1 MKLIRR
7 QCLIDIT
14 FCFLGLGSN
23 FFFCL
28 TSCGCFMLLE
38 DLIQSFLVIAD
49 HTFCFTVCTV
59 QGMII
64 KILKFFLSSQCVS
77 PPGHSYSFNPI
88 DSFTKEVIKSGALP
102 VP

>member
-1 MKLIRR
+1 MADLKIDDTV
-7 QCLIDIT
+7 DIT
-14 FCFLGLGSN
+14 DVVCPVL
-23 FFFCL
+23 
-28 TSCGCFMLLE
+28 
-38 DLIQSFLVIAD
+38 IAD

>member
-1 MKLIRR
+1 MK
-7 QCLIDIT
+7 
-14 FCFLGLGSN
+14 GLAPHTLQVFEAVSKLD
-23 FFFCL
+23 CIK
-28 TSCGCFMLLE
+28 SYLLVGGTA
-38 DLIQSFLVIAD
+38 LSL
-49 HTFCFTVCTV
+49 TVCTV